1 MCSKKRYS
9 LVHTVTFRL
18 TLFFVMLFA
27 LLLVAVLVPID
38 FTLHS
43 IMLNRLDDKVLGR
56 LADFSY
62 YGSLFD
68 SKPKEEAIEI
78 VADNLGWAAS
88 TEGEADVLWI
98 LLSKQKEIVTSSNTQ
113 QWQEALQAIIR
124 TIPELPHHSELPQ
137 PVRPEALNRDGF
149 TYVETGGVKQI
160 TAVKTLI
167 FPGKPGRFRT
177 FFMKYKNGMVLVGAY
192 SLTEIDRLMA
202 TYRKVLGI
210 AFSFVLVVGAGLGFW
225 TTKRAMLGV
234 QRVTRTAR
242 AIGQGDLSSRVSIG
256 RQGREI
262 VDMAV
267 AFNEML
273 GRIQVL
279 VKELKE
285 VTTNIAHDLRS
296 PITRIRGVAETALQ
310 SEASVEASQEAAG
323 RIIAECDRLI
333 GIINTMLDIAEMDSG
348 TATLPD
354 TPVDIVRVV
363 KDACELF
370 LPVAEDKGIALHL
383 GQITTPLAVRGSKE
397 GLQRVVANIIDNA
410 IKFTERGGQISID
423 VDSTDAHV
431 SICIGDTG
439 IGLSLDNQQRI
450 FDRFFRVDSSRST
463 EGNGLGLSL
472 AQSFARAHGG
482 EITVDS
488 RLGKGSQFTII
499 LPRC

>member
-1 MCSKKRYS
+1 MCSKKRHS
-9 LVHTVTFRL
+9 FVHTVTFRL
-18 TLFFVMLFA
+18 TLFFVILFA
-27 LLLVAVLVPID
+27 LLLVAVFVPID
-38 FTLHS
+38 FTLRS
-43 IMLNRLDDKVLGR
+43 IMLNRLDDKILGR

-68 SKPKEEAIEI
+68 RKSREEALGI
-78 VADNLGWAAS
+78 VSDNLGWAAL
-88 TEGEADVLWI
+88 TEGEADVLWL
-98 LLSKQKEIVTSSNTQ
+98 LLSKQKEIITSSNTQ
-113 QWQEALQAIIR
+113 EWQEALKTITR

-137 PVRPEALNRDGF
+137 PIQPEALNCDGF
-149 TYVETGGVKQI
+149 RYIETGGVKQI
-160 TAVKTLI
+160 AAVKTLLL
-167 FPGKPGRFRT
+167 PGKPGQFRT
-177 FFMKYKNGMVLVGAY
+177 VFMKYKNGMVMIAAY
-192 SLTEIDRLMA
+192 SLTEIDQLMA
-202 TYRKVLGI
+202 TYRKVLAI
-210 AFSFVLVVGAGLGFW
+210 AFSFVLIVGTGLGFW

-242 AIGQGDLSSRVSIG
+242 AIGQGDLGSRVTIG

-262 VDMAV
+262 EDMAV

-310 SEASVEASQEAAG
+310 SDASKEMYQDTGG

-348 TATLPD
+348 TAKLPD
-354 TPVDIVRVV
+354 TQVDVAGVV

-370 LPVAEDKGIALHL
+370 QPVAEDKA
-383 GQITTPLAVRGSKE
+383 ITLQTGTISSPLMVRGSKE

-410 IKFTERGGQISID
+410 IKFTERGGYISID
-423 VDSTDAHV
+423 VDSTENHV
-431 SICIGDTG
+431 SICIKDTG
-439 IGLSLDNQQRI
+439 IGLSQEDQQRI
-450 FDRFFRVDSSRST
+450 FDRFFRVDSSRSA

-472 AQSFARAHGG
+472 AYSIVRAHGG
-482 EITVDS
+482 EITVES
-488 RLGKGSQFTII
+488 ETGKGSQFTIV